1 MTLTTWI
8 IVWLICGFIC
18 SAISSNKGHN
28 AGSWF
33 VIGILFGPLA
43 ILAVLAQS
51 KAERIIELDSINDG
65 SGVKCQFCAELI
77 KKEAL
82 VCKHCGRDLP
92 KTTSNSM
99 VVEKTE
105 YKSSIIDGDLPKLK
119 NLISVG
125 SDISTIR
132 NELIDTANAFDQP
145 HIAEYLL
152 SLK

>member
-8 IVWLICGFIC
+8 IIWLISGVIC
-18 SAISSNKGHN
+18 AVISSNKGHN

-43 ILAVLAQS
+43 ILAVFAQS
-51 KAERIIELDSINDG
+51 KAKSKIELDSINDG
-65 SGVKCQFCAELI
+65 SGAKCPYCAELI
-77 KKEAL
+77 KKEAI

-92 KTTSNSM
+92 KTISNSK
-99 VVEKTE
+99 VIEKTE
-105 YKSSIIDGDLPKLK
+105 YKSAIIDGDLPKLK

-125 SDISTIR
+125 SDISTIKS
-132 NELIDTANAFDQP
+132 ELIDTANAFDQS
-145 HIAEYLL
+145 HISEYLL